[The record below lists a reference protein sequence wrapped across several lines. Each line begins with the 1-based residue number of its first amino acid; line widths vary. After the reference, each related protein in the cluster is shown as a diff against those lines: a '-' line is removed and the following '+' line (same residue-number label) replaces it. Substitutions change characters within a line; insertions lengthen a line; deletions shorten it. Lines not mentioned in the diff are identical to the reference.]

1 MEARRR
7 TEFDWPKKEERR
19 KIRAKLCGSE
29 LSWRRS
35 SVHSCSMNARW
46 WSEGGVWRSSGKRRC
61 SVVPPW
67 RRKGSSAWRRKSHPG
82 GERYK
87 EGVTECKG
95 ERGRNR
101 RQGPRH
107 FPRTHTR
114 RKSRESQR
122 RIGEVV
128 AMEQPAS
135 SPSTRRRS
143 ESSVRESL
151 FFPVLERNEQERLEA
166 LMRRSI
172 ERNLQA
178 DQRPKRWTW
187 GGPPGVCEV
196 QDFMIPPE
204 SPDSVLSRHLSS
216 SSATLPNVIEKA
228 SSSPH
233 RSPYRASPS
242 RAERKKV
249 STSFYGQLD
258 DSSADTT
265 PKSPQTEKPEKS
277 IAQTLA
283 DSSTKKLE
291 SPTTPTRSSST
302 RKNPSTPKR
311 SKSCKSRIQSPA
323 SPGQYPPSP
332 MRHRAT
338 TPCLENK
345 RWEGEEKGSLEIK
358 GCSTLERKTSRTEK
372 ITKSASKEFGH
383 NAESPVTPTGK
394 AGTSDAEEASRLL
407 AERRRLARV
416 QKEQEEKQRLEE
428 ERLRAEE
435 LQRQQ
440 EEERHR
446 QEQAAREAE
455 EKRQRQEEERC
466 QRELEDRH
474 QKEQRWKEL
483 QDDLERQREEAVQR
497 VHREAERKRQEREL
511 LKIQEEQERLQR
523 KKRIEEIM
531 KRTRKPDGEKKEEVQ
546 MEVPSPISVSQS
558 ISPSP
563 LETEGNTAIIS
574 SPKATSEYPI
584 ICLEPL
590 EAKSCG
596 ADDLSDGVQSM
607 DVSPVS
613 RDELVPEYSPISE
626 ISQNSMTSVALGD
639 IHILTGQVSHPK
651 VSAAPGFGDCNKNLI
666 QDCSS
671 AAIDSSLFQSLRQVS
686 DSSDK
691 LNI

>member
-1 MEARRR
+1 MATIVENM
-7 TEFDWPKKEERR
+7 TDGGSKKDRIRLAKERR
-19 KIRAKLCGSE
+19 EEKDKSQAVREQALLEKEQRAQQQYE
-29 LSWRRS
+29 RS
-35 SVHSCSMNARW
+35 LV
-46 WSEGGVWRSSGKRRC
+46 
-61 SVVPPW
+61 
-67 RRKGSSAWRRKSHPG
+67 
-82 GERYK
+82 
-87 EGVTECKG
+87 
-95 ERGRNR
+95 ERGRR
-101 RQGPRH
+101 LEEQRQ
-107 FPRTHTR
+107 
-114 RKSRESQR
+114 KE
-122 RIGEVV
+122 
-128 AMEQPAS
+128 ML
-135 SPSTRRRS
+135 RRS
-143 ESSVRESL
+143 AVEDKRKQRME
-151 FFPVLERNEQERLEA
+151 EEKERLEA

-172 ERNLQA
+172 ERNLQT

-187 GGPPGVCEV
+187 GGPPGVCEGDPKIAPPSPAASASLTNDPAAHPPASKSRNV
-196 QDFMIPPE
+196 QDFMILPE

-216 SSATLPNVIEKA
+216 SSATLPNVTEKA

-233 RSPYRASPS
+233 KSPYRASPS

-249 STSFYGQLD
+249 NTPFFGQLD
-258 DSSADTT
+258 DSRAATT
-265 PKSPQTEKPEKS
+265 PKSPQTERPEKS
-277 IAQTLA
+277 ITQILA

-291 SPTTPTRSSST
+291 SPTTPTRSSSN

-332 MRHRAT
+332 MRHKAI
-338 TPCLENK
+338 TPSLENK
-345 RWEGEEKGSLEIK
+345 RWEGEEKGSMEIK
-358 GCSTLERKTSRTEK
+358 NCSTLERKTSRTEK

-394 AGTSDAEEASRLL
+394 AGTTDAEEASRLL

-440 EEERHR
+440 EEEKQR

-531 KRTRKPDGEKKEEVQ
+531 KRTRKSDGEKKEEMQ

-558 ISPSP
+558 ISPSA
-563 LETEGNTAIIS
+563 LETEEIIS
-574 SPKATSEYPI
+574 PPKATSQSPI

-590 EAKSCG
+590 EPKSCG

-613 RDELVPEYSPISE
+613 RDELVPEYSPVSE

-639 IHILTGQVSHPK
+639 IHVLTGQVSHPK
-651 VSAAPGFGDCNKNLI
+651 VSAAPAFGDCNKNLI

-671 AAIDSSLFQSLRQVS
+671 AAIDSSLFQSLRPT
-686 DSSDK
+686 SDK

>member
-1 MEARRR
+1 MATIVENL
-7 TEFDWPKKEERR
+7 TDGGTKKDRIRLAKERR
-19 KIRAKLCGSE
+19 EEKDRSQAVRERALLEKE
-29 LSWRRS
+29 QRAQQQYER
-35 SVHSCSMNARW
+35 
-46 WSEGGVWRSSGKRRC
+46 
-61 SVVPPW
+61 SVV
-67 RRKGSSAWRRKSHPG
+67 
-82 GERYK
+82 
-87 EGVTECKG
+87 
-95 ERGRNR
+95 ERGRRLEEQRQKEMLRRSAVEEKR
-101 RQGPRH
+101 RQRVEEE
-107 FPRTHTR
+107 
-114 RKSRESQR
+114 K
-122 RIGEVV
+122 
-128 AMEQPAS
+128 
-135 SPSTRRRS
+135 
-143 ESSVRESL
+143 
-151 FFPVLERNEQERLEA
+151 ERLEA
-166 LMRRSI
+166 LMRRSMD
-172 ERNLQA
+172 RNLQV

-187 GGPPGVCEV
+187 GGPPGVC
-196 QDFMIPPE
+196 DGDPKIAPP
-204 SPDSVLSRHLSS
+204 SPAASAILANDPAAHPPASKSR
-216 SSATLPNVIEKA
+216 NVSCLCSRIA

-233 RSPYRASPS
+233 RSPYRASPT

-258 DSSADTT
+258 DSRAATT
-265 PKSPQTEKPEKS
+265 AKSPQTEKPEKS
-277 IAQTLA
+277 IAQTIA
-283 DSSTKKLE
+283 DSSVKKLE

-338 TPCLENK
+338 TPSLENK
-345 RWEGEEKGSLEIK
+345 KLEGEEKGSMESK

-372 ITKSASKEFGH
+372 ITKSSSKEFGH

-394 AGTSDAEEASRLL
+394 AGTTDAEEASRLL
-407 AERRRLARV
+407 TERRRLARV

-440 EEERHR
+440 EEERQR

-466 QRELEDRH
+466 QRELEERH

-531 KRTRKPDGEKKEEVQ
+531 KRTRKPDGEKKEDAQ

-563 LETEGNTAIIS
+563 LETEGDIAIICP
-574 SPKATSEYPI
+574 PKLTSESPI

-590 EAKSCG
+590 ETKICG
-596 ADDLSDGVQSM
+596 VDDLSDGVQSM

-613 RDELVPEYSPISE
+613 RDELVPEYFPVSE

-639 IHILTGQVSHPK
+639 IHVLTGQVSHPK
-651 VSAAPGFGDCNKNLI
+651 VSAAPAFGDCNKNLI

-671 AAIDSSLFQSLRQVS
+671 AAIDSSLFQSLRPT
-686 DSSDK
+686 SDK

>member
-1 MEARRR
+1 MATIVENLSDGGA
-7 TEFDWPKKEERR
+7 KKDRIRLAKERR
-19 KIRAKLCGSE
+19 EEKDRSQTVRERALLEKE
-29 LSWRRS
+29 QRAQQQYER
-35 SVHSCSMNARW
+35 
-46 WSEGGVWRSSGKRRC
+46 
-61 SVVPPW
+61 SVV
-67 RRKGSSAWRRKSHPG
+67 
-82 GERYK
+82 
-87 EGVTECKG
+87 
-95 ERGRNR
+95 ERGRR
-101 RQGPRH
+101 LEEQRQ
-107 FPRTHTR
+107 
-114 RKSRESQR
+114 KE
-122 RIGEVV
+122 
-128 AMEQPAS
+128 ML
-135 SPSTRRRS
+135 RRS
-143 ESSVRESL
+143 AVEEKRKQRVE
-151 FFPVLERNEQERLEA
+151 EEKERLEA

-187 GGPPGVCEV
+187 GGPPGVCDGDPKIAPPSPAASASLANDPAAHPPASKSRNV
-196 QDFMIPPE
+196 QDFMILPE

-216 SSATLPNVIEKA
+216 SSATLPNMTERA

-233 RSPYRASPS
+233 RSPYRASPT
-242 RAERKKV
+242 RPERKKV

-258 DSSADTT
+258 D
-265 PKSPQTEKPEKS
+265 PKSPQTEIHEKS
-277 IAQTLA
+277 IAQTLT
-283 DSSTKKLE
+283 DSSVKKLE

-338 TPCLENK
+338 TPSLENK
-345 RWEGEEKGSLEIK
+345 KWEGEEKGSMENK
-358 GCSTLERKTSRTEK
+358 GCSTIERKTSRTEK
-372 ITKSASKEFGH
+372 ISKSTSKEFGH

-394 AGTSDAEEASRLL
+394 AGTTDAEEASRLL

-440 EEERHR
+440 EEERQR
-446 QEQAAREAE
+446 QEQAAQEAE

-466 QRELEDRH
+466 QRELEERH

-531 KRTRKPDGEKKEEVQ
+531 KRTRKTDGEKKEEVQ
-546 MEVPSPISVSQS
+546 MDIPSPISVSQS

-563 LETEGNTAIIS
+563 LETEGDIAIIS
-574 SPKATSEYPI
+574 PPKVASESPV

-613 RDELVPEYSPISE
+613 REELVPEYSPVSE

-639 IHILTGQVSHPK
+639 IHLLTGQT
-651 VSAAPGFGDCNKNLI
+651 N
-666 QDCSS
+666 
-671 AAIDSSLFQSLRQVS
+671 LRQAQH
-686 DSSDK
+686 
-691 LNI
+691 LMQRHY

>member
-1 MEARRR
+1 MATIVENL
-7 TEFDWPKKEERR
+7 TDGGSKKDRIRLAKDKREEKDRSKAGR
-19 KIRAKLCGSE
+19 ERALLEKEQRAQQQYERSLVERGKRLE
-29 LSWRRS
+29 EQRQKEMLRRS
-35 SVHSCSMNARW
+35 AVD
-46 WSEGGVWRSSGKRRC
+46 EKRR
-61 SVVPPW
+61 
-67 RRKGSSAWRRKSHPG
+67 
-82 GERYK
+82 
-87 EGVTECKG
+87 
-95 ERGRNR
+95 
-101 RQGPRH
+101 
-107 FPRTHTR
+107 
-114 RKSRESQR
+114 QR
-122 RIGEVV
+122 
-128 AMEQPAS
+128 ME
-135 SPSTRRRS
+135 
-143 ESSVRESL
+143 EEK
-151 FFPVLERNEQERLEA
+151 ERLEA
-166 LMRRSI
+166 LMRRSMG
-172 ERNLQA
+172 RNLLA

-196 QDFMIPPE
+196 
-204 SPDSVLSRHLSS
+204 SCLCSR
-216 SSATLPNVIEKA
+216 IA

-233 RSPYRASPS
+233 RSPYRASPA
-242 RAERKKV
+242 RAERKTV

-258 DSSADTT
+258 DPRAPTT

-277 IAQTLA
+277 IAQTLS
-283 DSSTKKLE
+283 DSSMKKLE
-291 SPTTPTRSSST
+291 SPTTLTQSSST
-302 RKNPSTPKR
+302 HKNPSTLKR
-311 SKSCKSRIQSPA
+311 SKSCKSHIQSPA
-323 SPGQYPPSP
+323 TGQYPTSP
-332 MRHRAT
+332 MRHRAA

-345 RWEGEEKGSLEIK
+345 RWEGEEKGSMESK
-358 GCSTLERKTSRTEK
+358 GYSTLERKTSRTEK
-372 ITKSASKEFGH
+372 ITKSTSKEFGH

-394 AGTSDAEEASRLL
+394 AGTTDAEEASRLL
-407 AERRRLARV
+407 TERRRLARV

-440 EEERHR
+440 EEERQR

-466 QRELEDRH
+466 QRELDDRH

-483 QDDLERQREEAVQR
+483 QDEVVRQREEAVQR

-574 SPKATSEYPI
+574 PPKATSESPI
-584 ICLEPL
+584 ICLVPL
-590 EAKSCG
+590 ETKSCG

-613 RDELVPEYSPISE
+613 RDELVPEYSPVSE
-626 ISQNSMTSVALGD
+626 ISHNSMTSVALGD
-639 IHILTGQVSHPK
+639 IHVLTGQVSHPK
-651 VSAAPGFGDCNKNLI
+651 VSAAPAFGDCNKNLI

-671 AAIDSSLFQSLRQVS
+671 AAIDSSLFQSLRPT
-686 DSSDK
+686 SDK

>member
-1 MEARRR
+1 MATIVENL
-7 TEFDWPKKEERR
+7 TDGGSKKDRIRLAKDKREEKDRCKAGR
-19 KIRAKLCGSE
+19 ERALLEKEQRAQQQYERSLVERGKRLE
-29 LSWRRS
+29 EQRQKEMLRRS
-35 SVHSCSMNARW
+35 AV
-46 WSEGGVWRSSGKRRC
+46 EEKRR
-61 SVVPPW
+61 
-67 RRKGSSAWRRKSHPG
+67 
-82 GERYK
+82 
-87 EGVTECKG
+87 
-95 ERGRNR
+95 
-101 RQGPRH
+101 
-107 FPRTHTR
+107 
-114 RKSRESQR
+114 QR
-122 RIGEVV
+122 IE
-128 AMEQPAS
+128 E
-135 SPSTRRRS
+135 
-143 ESSVRESL
+143 EK
-151 FFPVLERNEQERLEA
+151 ERLEA
-166 LMRRSI
+166 LMRRSMG
-172 ERNLQA
+172 RNLLA

-196 QDFMIPPE
+196 
-204 SPDSVLSRHLSS
+204 SCLCSR
-216 SSATLPNVIEKA
+216 IA

-233 RSPYRASPS
+233 RSPYRASPT

-258 DSSADTT
+258 DPRAATT
-265 PKSPQTEKPEKS
+265 TESPQTEKPEKS
-277 IAQTLA
+277 IAQTLS
-283 DSSTKKLE
+283 DSSMKKLE
-291 SPTTPTRSSST
+291 SPTTPTQSSFT
-302 RKNPSTPKR
+302 HKNPSTPKR
-311 SKSCKSRIQSPA
+311 SKSCKSHILSPA
-323 SPGQYPPSP
+323 TGQYPTSP

-345 RWEGEEKGSLEIK
+345 RWEGEEKGSMESK
-358 GCSTLERKTSRTEK
+358 GYSTLERKTSRTEK
-372 ITKSASKEFGH
+372 ITKSTSKEFGH

-394 AGTSDAEEASRLL
+394 AGTTDAEEASRLL
-407 AERRRLARV
+407 TERRRLARV

-440 EEERHR
+440 EEERQR

-455 EKRQRQEEERC
+455 EKRQRQEEEVC

-483 QDDLERQREEAVQR
+483 QDEVVRQREEAVQR

-574 SPKATSEYPI
+574 PPKATSESPI
-584 ICLEPL
+584 ICLVPL
-590 EAKSCG
+590 ETKSCG

-613 RDELVPEYSPISE
+613 RDELVPEYSPVSE
-626 ISQNSMTSVALGD
+626 ISHNSMTSVALGD
-639 IHILTGQVSHPK
+639 IHVLTGQVSHPK
-651 VSAAPGFGDCNKNLI
+651 MSAAPAFGDCNKNLI

-671 AAIDSSLFQSLRQVS
+671 TAIDSSLFQHLRPT
-686 DSSDK
+686 SDK

>member
-1 MEARRR
+1 MATIVENL
-7 TEFDWPKKEERR
+7 TDGGSKKDRIRLAKERR
-19 KIRAKLCGSE
+19 EEKNKSQAVREQALLEKEQRAQQQYE
-29 LSWRRS
+29 RS
-35 SVHSCSMNARW
+35 LM
-46 WSEGGVWRSSGKRRC
+46 
-61 SVVPPW
+61 
-67 RRKGSSAWRRKSHPG
+67 
-82 GERYK
+82 
-87 EGVTECKG
+87 
-95 ERGRNR
+95 ERGRR
-101 RQGPRH
+101 LEEQRQ
-107 FPRTHTR
+107 
-114 RKSRESQR
+114 KE
-122 RIGEVV
+122 
-128 AMEQPAS
+128 ML
-135 SPSTRRRS
+135 RRS
-143 ESSVRESL
+143 AVEEKRKQCME
-151 FFPVLERNEQERLEA
+151 EEKERLEA

-187 GGPPGVCEV
+187 GGPPGFCEV
-196 QDFMIPPE
+196 QDYMIPPE

-216 SSATLPNVIEKA
+216 SSATLPNVSEKA

-258 DSSADTT
+258 DSKAATI
-265 PKSPQTEKPEKS
+265 PKSPQIERPEKS
-277 IAQTLA
+277 IAQILA
-283 DSSTKKLE
+283 DSSTKKPE

-302 RKNPSTPKR
+302 NKNPSTPKR

-332 MRHRAT
+332 MRHRAI
-338 TPCLENK
+338 TPSLENK
-345 RWEGEEKGSLEIK
+345 RWEGEEKGSMEIK
-358 GCSTLERKTSRTEK
+358 GCSTLDRKTSKAEK
-372 ITKSASKEFGH
+372 ISKSTSKEFGH

-394 AGTSDAEEASRLL
+394 AGTNDAEEASRLL

-416 QKEQEEKQRLEE
+416 QKEQEKKQRLED

-440 EEERHR
+440 EEERQR
-446 QEQAAREAE
+446 QEQAAQEAE

-466 QRELEDRH
+466 QRELEDRQ

-546 MEVPSPISVSQS
+546 MEVPSSISVSQS
-558 ISPSP
+558 ISPSA

-574 SPKATSEYPI
+574 PPKVKSESPI

-596 ADDLSDGVQSM
+596 VDDLSDGVQSM

-613 RDELVPEYSPISE
+613 RDDLVSEYSPISE

-639 IHILTGQVSHPK
+639 IHVLTGQVSHPK
-651 VSAAPGFGDCNKNLI
+651 VSAAPAFGDCNKNLI

-671 AAIDSSLFQSLRQVS
+671 AAIDSSLFQSLRPT
-686 DSSDK
+686 SDK

>member
-1 MEARRR
+1 MATIVENL
-7 TEFDWPKKEERR
+7 TDGGSKKDRIRLAKERR
-19 KIRAKLCGSE
+19 EEKNKSQAVREQALLEKE
-29 LSWRRS
+29 QRTQQQYERS
-35 SVHSCSMNARW
+35 LV
-46 WSEGGVWRSSGKRRC
+46 
-61 SVVPPW
+61 
-67 RRKGSSAWRRKSHPG
+67 
-82 GERYK
+82 
-87 EGVTECKG
+87 
-95 ERGRNR
+95 ERGRR
-101 RQGPRH
+101 LEEQRQ
-107 FPRTHTR
+107 
-114 RKSRESQR
+114 KE
-122 RIGEVV
+122 
-128 AMEQPAS
+128 ML
-135 SPSTRRRS
+135 RRS
-143 ESSVRESL
+143 AVEEKRKQCME
-151 FFPVLERNEQERLEA
+151 EEKERLEA

-187 GGPPGVCEV
+187 GGPPGFCEV

-216 SSATLPNVIEKA
+216 SSTTLTNVSEKA

-233 RSPYRASPS
+233 RSPYRASPI

-249 STSFYGQLD
+249 STSSYGQLD
-258 DSSADTT
+258 DLKAATI
-265 PKSPQTEKPEKS
+265 PKSPQVERPEKS
-277 IAQTLA
+277 ITQTLA
-283 DSSTKKLE
+283 DSSTKKPE

-302 RKNPSTPKR
+302 NKNPSTPKR

-332 MRHRAT
+332 LRHRAI
-338 TPCLENK
+338 TPSLENK
-345 RWEGEEKGSLEIK
+345 RWEGEEKGSMEIK
-358 GCSTLERKTSRTEK
+358 GCSTLDRKTSKAEK
-372 ITKSASKEFGH
+372 ISKSTSKEFGH

-394 AGTSDAEEASRLL
+394 AGTNDAEEASRLL

-416 QKEQEEKQRLEE
+416 QKEQEEKQRLED

-440 EEERHR
+440 EEERQR

-466 QRELEDRH
+466 QRELEDRQ

-558 ISPSP
+558 ISLSA

-574 SPKATSEYPI
+574 PPKVKSESPI

-596 ADDLSDGVQSM
+596 VDDLSDGVQSM

-613 RDELVPEYSPISE
+613 RDDLVSEYSPISE

-639 IHILTGQVSHPK
+639 IHVLTGQVSHPK
-651 VSAAPGFGDCNKNLI
+651 VSAAPAFGDCNKNLI

-671 AAIDSSLFQSLRQVS
+671 AAIDSSLFQSLRPT
-686 DSSDK
+686 SDK

>member
-1 MEARRR
+1 MATVVENL
-7 TEFDWPKKEERR
+7 TDGGSKKDRIRLAKERR
-19 KIRAKLCGSE
+19 EEKDKSQAVRERALLEKE
-29 LSWRRS
+29 QRAQQQYERS
-35 SVHSCSMNARW
+35 MV
-46 WSEGGVWRSSGKRRC
+46 
-61 SVVPPW
+61 
-67 RRKGSSAWRRKSHPG
+67 
-82 GERYK
+82 
-87 EGVTECKG
+87 
-95 ERGRNR
+95 ERGRR
-101 RQGPRH
+101 LEEQRQ
-107 FPRTHTR
+107 
-114 RKSRESQR
+114 KEM
-122 RIGEVV
+122 I
-128 AMEQPAS
+128 
-135 SPSTRRRS
+135 RRS
-143 ESSVRESL
+143 AVEEKRKQRME
-151 FFPVLERNEQERLEA
+151 EEKERLEA
-166 LMRRSI
+166 LMRRSV

-187 GGPPGVCEV
+187 GGPPGVCEGDPKIAPPSPAASASLTNDPAAHPPASKSRNV

-216 SSATLPNVIEKA
+216 SSATLPNVTEKA

-249 STSFYGQLD
+249 STSFYGQLED
-258 DSSADTT
+258 CRVATT
-265 PKSPQTEKPEKS
+265 PKSPQTERPEKS
-277 IAQTLA
+277 ITQTLA
-283 DSSTKKLE
+283 DSSTKKPE
-291 SPTTPTRSSST
+291 SPTTPTRSSSN

-338 TPCLENK
+338 TPSLENK
-345 RWEGEEKGSLEIK
+345 RWEGEEKGSMESK
-358 GCSTLERKTSRTEK
+358 GSSTLERKTSRTEK

-394 AGTSDAEEASRLL
+394 AGTTDAEEASRLL

-440 EEERHR
+440 EEERQR

-455 EKRQRQEEERC
+455 EKRQRQEDERC

-531 KRTRKPDGEKKEEVQ
+531 KRTRKTDGEKKEEVQ

-563 LETEGNTAIIS
+563 LEIEGNTPIIS
-574 SPKATSEYPI
+574 SPKVPSQSPI

-639 IHILTGQVSHPK
+639 IHVLTGQVSHPK
-651 VSAAPGFGDCNKNLI
+651 VSAAPAFDT
-666 QDCSS
+666 
-671 AAIDSSLFQSLRQVS
+671 IDAWGWSELMNRS
-686 DSSDK
+686 
-691 LNI
+691 

>member
-1 MEARRR
+1 MATIVENLTDGGA
-7 TEFDWPKKEERR
+7 KKDKIRLAKERR
-19 KIRAKLCGSE
+19 EEKDRSQAVRERALLEKE
-29 LSWRRS
+29 QRAQQQYER
-35 SVHSCSMNARW
+35 
-46 WSEGGVWRSSGKRRC
+46 
-61 SVVPPW
+61 SVV
-67 RRKGSSAWRRKSHPG
+67 
-82 GERYK
+82 
-87 EGVTECKG
+87 
-95 ERGRNR
+95 ERGRRLEEQRQKEMLRRSAVEEKR
-101 RQGPRH
+101 RQR
-107 FPRTHTR
+107 
-114 RKSRESQR
+114 
-122 RIGEVV
+122 
-128 AMEQPAS
+128 ME
-135 SPSTRRRS
+135 
-143 ESSVRESL
+143 EEK
-151 FFPVLERNEQERLEA
+151 ERLEA
-166 LMRRSI
+166 LMRRSV

-187 GGPPGVCEV
+187 GGPPGVCDV
-196 QDFMIPPE
+196 QDFMILPE

-216 SSATLPNVIEKA
+216 SSATLPNVTEKA

-233 RSPYRASPS
+233 RSPYRASPT

-249 STSFYGQLD
+249 STSLYGQLD
-258 DSSADTT
+258 DSRAATT

-283 DSSTKKLE
+283 DPSVKKLE

-338 TPCLENK
+338 TPSLENK
-345 RWEGEEKGSLEIK
+345 KLEGEEKGSLESK
-358 GCSTLERKTSRTEK
+358 GSSTLERKTSRTEK
-372 ITKSASKEFGH
+372 ITKSSSKEFGH
-383 NAESPVTPTGK
+383 NGESPVTPTGK
-394 AGTSDAEEASRLL
+394 AGTTDAEEASRLL

-440 EEERHR
+440 EEERQR

-466 QRELEDRH
+466 QRELEERH

-531 KRTRKPDGEKKEEVQ
+531 KRTRKPDGDKKEEVQ

-563 LETEGNTAIIS
+563 LETEGDTAIIS
-574 SPKATSEYPI
+574 PPKAIPDSPI

-590 EAKSCG
+590 EAKSCL

-613 RDELVPEYSPISE
+613 RDELVPEYSPVSE

-639 IHILTGQVSHPK
+639 IHVLTGQVSHPK
-651 VSAAPGFGDCNKNLI
+651 VSAPPAFGDCNKNLI

-671 AAIDSSLFQSLRQVS
+671 AAIDSSLFQSLRPT
-686 DSSDK
+686 SDK

>member
-1 MEARRR
+1 MATIVENL
-7 TEFDWPKKEERR
+7 TDGGSKKDRIRLAKERR
-19 KIRAKLCGSE
+19 EEKNKSQAVREQALLEKEQRAQQQYE
-29 LSWRRS
+29 RS
-35 SVHSCSMNARW
+35 LV
-46 WSEGGVWRSSGKRRC
+46 
-61 SVVPPW
+61 
-67 RRKGSSAWRRKSHPG
+67 
-82 GERYK
+82 
-87 EGVTECKG
+87 
-95 ERGRNR
+95 ERGRR
-101 RQGPRH
+101 LEEQRQ
-107 FPRTHTR
+107 
-114 RKSRESQR
+114 KE
-122 RIGEVV
+122 
-128 AMEQPAS
+128 ML
-135 SPSTRRRS
+135 RRS
-143 ESSVRESL
+143 AVEEKRKQCME
-151 FFPVLERNEQERLEA
+151 EEKERLEA

-172 ERNLQA
+172 ERNLLA

-187 GGPPGVCEV
+187 GGPPGVCEG
-196 QDFMIPPE
+196 DPKIAPP
-204 SPDSVLSRHLSS
+204 SPASASLTNDPAAHPPASKSR
-216 SSATLPNVIEKA
+216 NVSCLCSRIA

-258 DSSADTT
+258 DTRAAII
-265 PKSPQTEKPEKS
+265 PNSPQTERPEKS

-291 SPTTPTRSSST
+291 SPTTPTRNSST
-302 RKNPSTPKR
+302 HKNPSTPKR

-338 TPCLENK
+338 TPSLENK
-345 RWEGEEKGSLEIK
+345 RWEGEEKGSMEIR
-358 GCSTLERKTSRTEK
+358 GCSTLDRKTSRTEK

-383 NAESPVTPTGK
+383 NAESPVTPNGK
-394 AGTSDAEEASRLL
+394 AGTTDAEEASRLL

-440 EEERHR
+440 EEERQR

-497 VHREAERKRQEREL
+497 VHREAERKRQVREL

-574 SPKATSEYPI
+574 PPKATSESPV

-596 ADDLSDGVQSM
+596 VDDLSDGVQSM

-639 IHILTGQVSHPK
+639 IHVLTGQVSHPK
-651 VSAAPGFGDCNKNLI
+651 VSAAPAFGDCNKNLI

-671 AAIDSSLFQSLRQVS
+671 AAIDSSLFQSLRPT
-686 DSSDK
+686 SDK

>member
-1 MEARRR
+1 MATIVENL
-7 TEFDWPKKEERR
+7 TDGGSKKDRIRLAKERR
-19 KIRAKLCGSE
+19 EEKNKSQAVREQALLEKEQRAQQQYE
-29 LSWRRS
+29 RS
-35 SVHSCSMNARW
+35 LV
-46 WSEGGVWRSSGKRRC
+46 
-61 SVVPPW
+61 
-67 RRKGSSAWRRKSHPG
+67 
-82 GERYK
+82 
-87 EGVTECKG
+87 
-95 ERGRNR
+95 ERGRR
-101 RQGPRH
+101 LEEQRQ
-107 FPRTHTR
+107 
-114 RKSRESQR
+114 KE
-122 RIGEVV
+122 
-128 AMEQPAS
+128 ML
-135 SPSTRRRS
+135 RRS
-143 ESSVRESL
+143 AVEEKRKQCME
-151 FFPVLERNEQERLEA
+151 EEKERLEA

-172 ERNLQA
+172 ERNLLA

-187 GGPPGVCEV
+187 GGPPGVCEGDPKIAPPSPASASLTNDPAAHPPASKSRNV

-216 SSATLPNVIEKA
+216 SSAILPNVTEKA

-258 DSSADTT
+258 DTRAAII
-265 PKSPQTEKPEKS
+265 PKSPQTERPEKS

-291 SPTTPTRSSST
+291 SPTTPTRNSST
-302 RKNPSTPKR
+302 HKNPSTPKR

-338 TPCLENK
+338 TPSLENK
-345 RWEGEEKGSLEIK
+345 RWEGEEKGSMEIR
-358 GCSTLERKTSRTEK
+358 GCSTLDRKTSRTEK

-383 NAESPVTPTGK
+383 NAESPVTPNGK
-394 AGTSDAEEASRLL
+394 AGTTDAEEASRLL

-440 EEERHR
+440 EEERQR

-574 SPKATSEYPI
+574 PPKATPV

-596 ADDLSDGVQSM
+596 VDDLSDGVQSM

-639 IHILTGQVSHPK
+639 IHVLTGQVSHPK
-651 VSAAPGFGDCNKNLI
+651 VSAAPAFGDCNKNLI

-671 AAIDSSLFQSLRQVS
+671 AAIDSSLFQSLRPT
-686 DSSDK
+686 SDK

>member
-1 MEARRR
+1 MATIVENL
-7 TEFDWPKKEERR
+7 TDGGSKKDRIRLAKERR
-19 KIRAKLCGSE
+19 EEKNKSQAVREQALLEKEQRAQQQYE
-29 LSWRRS
+29 RS
-35 SVHSCSMNARW
+35 LV
-46 WSEGGVWRSSGKRRC
+46 
-61 SVVPPW
+61 
-67 RRKGSSAWRRKSHPG
+67 
-82 GERYK
+82 
-87 EGVTECKG
+87 
-95 ERGRNR
+95 ERGRR
-101 RQGPRH
+101 LEEQRQ
-107 FPRTHTR
+107 
-114 RKSRESQR
+114 KE
-122 RIGEVV
+122 
-128 AMEQPAS
+128 ML
-135 SPSTRRRS
+135 RRS
-143 ESSVRESL
+143 AVEEKRKQCME
-151 FFPVLERNEQERLEA
+151 EEKERLEA

-172 ERNLQA
+172 ERNLLA

-216 SSATLPNVIEKA
+216 SSAILPNVTEKA

-258 DSSADTT
+258 DTRAAII
-265 PKSPQTEKPEKS
+265 PKSPQTERPEKS

-291 SPTTPTRSSST
+291 SPTTPTRNSST
-302 RKNPSTPKR
+302 HKNPSTPKR

-338 TPCLENK
+338 TPSLENK
-345 RWEGEEKGSLEIK
+345 RWEGEEKGSMEIR
-358 GCSTLERKTSRTEK
+358 GCSTLDRKTSRTEK

-383 NAESPVTPTGK
+383 NAESPVTPNGK
-394 AGTSDAEEASRLL
+394 AGTTDAEEASRLL

-440 EEERHR
+440 EEERQR

-574 SPKATSEYPI
+574 PPKATPV

-596 ADDLSDGVQSM
+596 VDDLSDGVQSM

-639 IHILTGQVSHPK
+639 IHVLTGQVSHPK
-651 VSAAPGFGDCNKNLI
+651 VSAAPAFGDCNKNLI

-671 AAIDSSLFQSLRQVS
+671 AAIDSSLFQSLRPT
-686 DSSDK
+686 SDK